1 MQKKKMHPGIMFVH
15 FMFLI
20 LCVVCIYPL
29 LLILFNAI
37 TSEAYI
43 LENGYVYWPKEVTFA
58 AFAALLSSPQKILN
72 ATAISLLEG
81 VGGPIIGCI
90 VQSLAG
96 YALMRE
102 DFILKKPLKYYYMLA
117 LFLPSAG
124 MIPTYIINTEWYH
137 LENNLLAYVLPT
149 AVSAMGIF
157 LYRTFF
163 NSIPKEISES
173 ARIDGCSPMQIWA
186 KMMVPLSKSFIATQF
201 FLGLSA
207 RWKDYQVAMLYMT
220 EQRLQ
225 NLEYYIQQ
233 VIKDI
238 EVVRQMA
245 VQTGGDVSA
254 YPAETVTF
262 AIVFFSLVPV
272 MIVFPLM
279 QKYFEKGAV
288 VGAVKG

>member
-1 MQKKKMHPGIMFVH
+1 MRKKKINLGIIFVH
-15 FMFLI
+15 FLFI
-20 LCVVCIYPL
+20 LVCFVCIYPL

-37 TSEAYI
+37 SSESYI
-43 LENGYVYWPKEVTFA
+43 VEHGYVYWPKEISFA
-58 AFAALLSSPQKILN
+58 AFKALLASPGRILN
-72 ATAISLLEG
+72 ATVISLVEA
-81 VGGPIIGCI
+81 VIGPILGCI

-102 DFILKKPLKYYYMLA
+102 DFILRKPLKYYYMLA

-124 MIPTYIINTEWYH
+124 MIPTYIINTELFH
-137 LENNLLAYVLPT
+137 FNNNILAYILP
-149 AVSAMGIF
+149 ASVSAMGIF

-207 RWKDYQVAMLYMT
+207 RWKDYQVAMLYMSD
-220 EQRLQ
+220 QRLQ

-238 EVVRQMA
+238 EMVKQMA
-245 VQTGGDVSA
+245 VETGQDVST

-262 AIVFFSLVPV
+262 AIVFFALVPV

-288 VGAVKG
+288 VGSVKG